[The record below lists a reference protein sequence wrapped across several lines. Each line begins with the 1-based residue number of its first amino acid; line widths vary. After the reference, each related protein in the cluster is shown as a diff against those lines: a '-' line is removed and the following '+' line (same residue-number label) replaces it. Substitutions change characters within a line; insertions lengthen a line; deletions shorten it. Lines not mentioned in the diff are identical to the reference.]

1 MTRIHMAVAVA
12 LVLIVSACSGSAG
25 EPGPAGL
32 QGEPG
37 PQGEQ
42 GELGPQGEQGEPG
55 PQGEPGDIGPAGPG
69 FKDLSEDEMRGLVL
83 GLGTALF
90 GDGPPEG
97 LQGESGPQGEPGL
110 QGEQGE
116 SGPQGEPG
124 LQGEQGESGPQGEPG
139 PPGPPG
145 PGPTPGELGA
155 TEEFTD
161 AGTVAIEPG
170 YYLITL
176 RNGAILES
184 RATGSYEFSKG
195 ELTFAMEIGCS
206 DDDYPAGTYAVFGG
220 DGHDGDAGWS
230 LTIVT
235 LGVGCSSE

>member
-25 EPGPAGL
+25 EPGPAGP

-37 PQGEQ
+37 PEGEQ

-110 QGEQGE
+110 QGE
-116 SGPQGEPG
+116 
-124 LQGEQGESGPQGEPG
+124 QGEPG

-206 DDDYPAGTYAVFGG
+206 DDDYPAGTYVVFGG

-230 LTIVT
+230 LTIAT